1 MRFKLKVIFHEKQ
14 PTNAVYDIGK
24 EVNFSN
30 LPENVQT
37 KFLDI
42 LANSVKFKKYL
53 EDGISNMGAAC
64 KDSVSHYLQLKIK
77 KIKPVIN
84 KSGIRIFAKT
94 SVELEID
101 ASVNSITKK
110 ITGEQWCLKK
120 LSESEVKKLLDED
133 KLQKHIKWSLD
144 ELQAGD
150 PFKTIIEKKIKYSF
164 YLKKSNVKKD
174 LEYYFEHS
182 NVNKPKQPS
191 TNPPN
196 FKNDAQLLHVPR

>member
-37 KFLDI
+37 KFLDL
-42 LANSVKFKKYL
+42 LANSAKFRKYL

-77 KIKPVIN
+77 KIKPVI
-84 KSGIRIFAKT
+84 KK

-101 ASVNSITKK
+101 ASANSVSKKIKDAQWCTKK
-110 ITGEQWCLKK
+110 LTD
-120 LSESEVKKLLDED
+120 SEVKQLFDED
-133 KLQKHIKWSLD
+133 KLIKHSRWSLN

-150 PFKTIIEKKIKYSF
+150 PFKTITEKKIKYSF
-164 YLKKSNVKKD
+164 YCK
-174 LEYYFEHS
+174 
-182 NVNKPKQPS
+182 
-191 TNPPN
+191 
-196 FKNDAQLLHVPR
+196 

>member
-1 MRFKLKVIFHEKQ
+1 MRFKLKVKFHEKQ

-30 LPENVQT
+30 LPENVQK

-42 LANSVKFKKYL
+42 LANSAKFRKYL

-64 KDSVSHYLQLKIK
+64 KDSASHYLQLKIK
-77 KIKPVIN
+77 KIKPVI
-84 KSGIRIFAKT
+84 KK

-101 ASVNSITKK
+101 ATVNSITKK
-110 ITGEQWCLKK
+110 ITGQMWCLKK

-133 KLQKHIKWSLD
+133 KLLKHIRWSIN

-150 PFKTIIEKKIKYSF
+150 PFKTITEKKIKYSF
-164 YLKKSNVKKD
+164 YCK
-174 LEYYFEHS
+174 
-182 NVNKPKQPS
+182 
-191 TNPPN
+191 
-196 FKNDAQLLHVPR
+196 

>member
-1 MRFKLKVIFHEKQ
+1 MRFKLKVKFHENQ

-24 EVNFSN
+24 EVNFFN

-64 KDSVSHYLQLKIK
+64 KDSASHYLQLKIN

-84 KSGIRIFAKT
+84 KS
-94 SVELEID
+94 VELEID
-101 ASVNSITKK
+101 SSVNSVNKK

-144 ELQAGD
+144 ELQAGN
-150 PFKTIIEKKIKYSF
+150 PFKTVTEKKIKYSF

-182 NVNKPKQPS
+182 NINKPKQPS

-196 FKNDAQLLHVPR
+196 FKNDTQLLHVPR

>member
-14 PTNAVYDIGK
+14 PTNAIYDIGK

-30 LPENVQT
+30 LPENVQK
-37 KFLDI
+37 KFLDL
-42 LANSVKFKKYL
+42 LANSAKFKKYL

-64 KDSVSHYLQLKIK
+64 KDSASHYLQLKIN

-84 KSGIRIFAKT
+84 KSGIGIFGKKT
-94 SVELEID
+94 VELEIE

-120 LSESEVKKLLDED
+120 LSESEVKQLFDED
-133 KLQKHIKWSLD
+133 KLMKHIKWSLN

-150 PFKTIIEKKIKYSF
+150 PFKTITEKKIKYSF
-164 YLKKSNVKKD
+164 YLKK
-174 LEYYFEHS
+174 
-182 NVNKPKQPS
+182 
-191 TNPPN
+191 
-196 FKNDAQLLHVPR
+196 

>member
-30 LPENVQT
+30 LPENVQK
-37 KFLDI
+37 KFLGL
-42 LANSVKFKKYL
+42 LANSLKFKKYL

-64 KDSVSHYLQLKIK
+64 KDSASHYLQLKIK
-77 KIKPVIN
+77 KIKPVI
-84 KSGIRIFAKT
+84 KK

-101 ASVNSITKK
+101 ATVNSLTKK
-110 ITGEQWCLKK
+110 IKDEMWCQKK

-133 KLQKHIKWSLD
+133 KLQKHIKWSIN

-150 PFKTIIEKKIKYSF
+150 PFKTITEKKIKYSF
-164 YLKKSNVKKD
+164 YCK
-174 LEYYFEHS
+174 
-182 NVNKPKQPS
+182 
-191 TNPPN
+191 
-196 FKNDAQLLHVPR
+196 

>member
-1 MRFKLKVIFHEKQ
+1 MHFKLKVKFQEKQ

-30 LPENVQT
+30 LPENVQK

-42 LANSVKFKKYL
+42 LANSAKFRKYL

-64 KDSVSHYLQLKIK
+64 KDSASHYLQLKIN
-77 KIKPVIN
+77 KIKPIIE
-84 KSGIRIFAKT
+84 K
-94 SVELEID
+94 SVELDID
-101 ASVNSITKK
+101 ATVNSITKK

-133 KLQKHIKWSLD
+133 KLKKHIKWSLN

-150 PFKTIIEKKIKYSF
+150 PFKTITEKKIKYSF
-164 YLKKSNVKKD
+164 YCK
-174 LEYYFEHS
+174 
-182 NVNKPKQPS
+182 
-191 TNPPN
+191 
-196 FKNDAQLLHVPR
+196 

>member
-1 MRFKLKVIFHEKQ
+1 MRFKFKVKFHEKQ

-30 LPENVQT
+30 IPQNVQK

-42 LANSVKFKKYL
+42 LANSVKFRKYL

-77 KIKPVIN
+77 KIKPIIE
-84 KSGIRIFAKT
+84 KSGIGIFGKKT
-94 SVELEID
+94 VDLEID
-101 ASVNSITKK
+101 AIVNSITKK

-120 LSESEVKKLLDED
+120 LSESEAKKLLDED
-133 KLQKHIKWSLD
+133 KLLKHISWSLS

-150 PFKTIIEKKIKYSF
+150 PFKIITEKKIKYSF
-164 YLKKSNVKKD
+164 ILKK
-174 LEYYFEHS
+174 
-182 NVNKPKQPS
+182 
-191 TNPPN
+191 
-196 FKNDAQLLHVPR
+196 